1 MLKENK
7 EVYGRLEKQVLDAIR
22 PKQETEQLKI
32 VETVEVENAESE
44 EAENNED

>member
-7 EVYGRLEKQVLDAIR
+7 EVYGRLEKQVLEAIR

-32 VETVEVENAESE
+32 VETAESE